1 MHILH
6 QPSRKP
12 RGRSYLLNVGSLYK
26 FVNNFWQLSPTT
38 HAAAIAS
45 SCVGDSESN
54 AIYWANYWS
63 NHLGVH
69 ISYVRSN
76 IIFMLLEQDVDTDL
90 NCYLYKILTT
100 EGQIGWIHTLEHLE
114 QFIVEA
120 SEE

>member
-1 MHILH
+1 
-6 QPSRKP
+6 
-12 RGRSYLLNVGSLYK
+12 LYK

-100 EGQIGWIHTLEHLE
+100 EGQIGWIYTLEHLE